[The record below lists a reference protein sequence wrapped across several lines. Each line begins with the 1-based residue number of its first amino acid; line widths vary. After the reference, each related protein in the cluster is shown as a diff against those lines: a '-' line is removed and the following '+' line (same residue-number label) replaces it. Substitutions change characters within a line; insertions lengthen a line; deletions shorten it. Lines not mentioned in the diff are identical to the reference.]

1 MMERLWSTPPHTLG
15 LVSPACRATSTY
27 WTGDVAAA
35 TSAFFHFQRGVVR
48 ASVSLLPS
56 MKRDDPRKR
65 RRGKVM
71 ACDDYRR
78 ARLTEDIPAPA
89 LRLRSL
95 VAPEAIP
102 ATLRVPAVC
111 RFAARK
117 CGQDSYTPDR
127 SWELS

>member
-1 MMERLWSTPPHTLG
+1 MMERLCSTPPHTLG

-48 ASVSLLPS
+48 ASVSVLPS
-56 MKRDDPRKR
+56 RKRDDPRKR

-78 ARLTEDIPAPA
+78 ARLPKIFQRLLGGWGPRVYLEALLHNFPA
-89 LRLRSL
+89 
-95 VAPEAIP
+95 
-102 ATLRVPAVC
+102 
-111 RFAARK
+111 
-117 CGQDSYTPDR
+117 
-127 SWELS
+127 